1 MAEVTGSFLGSP
13 SGFSVRRERVWKGL
27 VADGGEVG
35 AWAFGANGAIGA
47 VKALCFD
54 AAGLEVGF
62 VWDYGGGNGRIGI

>member
-1 MAEVTGSFLGSP
+1 M
-13 SGFSVRRERVWKGL
+13 
-27 VADGGEVG
+27 G